1 MVIKSYT
8 KFPGLDT
15 FDGVIFDLDG
25 TVYLGDRAIP
35 GAVDCIQRLRQM
47 GKKVLFIS
55 NKPIEP
61 RARYAAKLTRLGI
74 PTPEEDVI
82 NSAFV
87 LGHYLASHLP
97 DKQYYVVGEEW
108 LRQEMRSYGLTVVD
122 EFTSQDEREV
132 IDPTGID
139 AVIVAF
145 DRTLDYR
152 KLNTAYQ
159 ALVHGACFFAT
170 NADATCPVAGGAVPD
185 AGATIAYLELS
196 TGRKLELLG
205 GKPSV
210 LMMDVAREQLQLPAP
225 RCLLVGDRLETDMR
239 MGQQA
244 GFRTALV
251 LSGVTRIED
260 LESVDKPPDYVLRS
274 IAGLFHPDG

>member
-97 DKQYYVVGEEW
+97 DKQYYVVGEER

-122 EFTSQDEREV
+122 EFTSQDAREV

-159 ALVHGACFFAT
+159 ALVHGARFFAT

-210 LMMDVAREQLQLPAP
+210 LMMDVARQLLQLPAP

-274 IAGLFHPDG
+274 IAGLFQPQG